1 MATLAEIPNLLVE
14 RCKRGDQMAQFELYK
29 KYTKAMYNVAVRI
42 TRDAMEAEDVLQEAF
57 VRAFRSLH
65 SFKGDSTFGAWLKRI
80 VINTSINHLKKRK
93 GDFVDIDEVRI
104 DVSEEKP
111 EKGAFSAQ
119 WDMNQVREAI
129 MNLPEG
135 YRLVFS
141 LYLIEGYDHKEIGDI
156 LGISEAT
163 SKSQFSRAKKKLRE
177 MLEDA
182 VEPGLRL
189 ARSG

>member
-1 MATLAEIPNLLVE
+1 MVE

-104 DVSEEKP
+104 DVTEEKP
-111 EKGAFSAQ
+111 ERSEFAGQ
-119 WDMNQVREAI
+119 WDMSQVREAI

>member
-93 GDFVDIDEVRI
+93 GDFVDIDEVKI

-111 EKGAFSAQ
+111 EKETFAPQ
-119 WDMNQVREAI
+119 WEMKQVREAI

-177 MLEDA
+177 MLEEA